1 MSGQRMYDMNLS
13 RPYVFTLVALSVALM
28 FTSLSTQ
35 TIAGDLKVISFTDK
49 RINPGYS
56 LSEKNIPT
64 DGEIDSKIIGGLEL
78 GDPKRSSDS
87 GDGNDVPF
95 AYPNLLP
102 FP

>member
-1 MSGQRMYDMNLS
+1 MSGQRICDMYLS
-13 RPYVFTLVALSVALM
+13 RFYFFTLAALSVALM
-28 FTSLSTQ
+28 FSSPSTQ
-35 TIAGDLKVISFTDK
+35 TVAGDLKVISFTDK

-56 LSEKNIPT
+56 LSGKNLPT

-78 GDPKRSSDS
+78 EDPKRSSDL
-87 GDGNDVPF
+87 GDGKDVPF